1 MPTGTITT
9 SEKLGTVMKLRKP
22 KRYRLEA
29 PAHFSWEG
37 MNGMLL
43 EAEGATRDIS
53 LRGIFILADLA
64 PQPEAYVEVDVY
76 LPSVTGSPKAVH
88 LHGEGKVLRVEKRTG
103 VVQGFAADV
112 VFQTDTSDG
121 ETILNPRKVQ

>member
-9 SEKLGTVMKLRKP
+9 PEKLGAVMELRKA
-22 KRYRLEA
+22 KRYRLEG

-37 MNGMLL
+37 LNGMLQ

-53 LRGIFILADLA
+53 LRGIFIFADLA

-88 LHGEGKVLRVEKRTG
+88 LHGEGKVLRIEERRG
-103 VVQGFAADV
+103 AVQGFAADV
-112 VFQTDTSDG
+112 VFQT
-121 ETILNPRKVQ
+121 